1 MNPENYDPPSF
12 EEVMREKEDTITAL
26 RAEVE
31 RLGRYTDNAQ
41 GQVAQ
46 HVKEIN
52 ALRSQ
57 LSARDAEVRAL
68 RFALQ
73 DAVALLEN
81 ADCSDG
87 YCLCGNE
94 VAMHTQSDNHAP
106 VDNGDYQ
113 KDALLS
119 TVKALLDPQGSPGE
133 PGPGGDR

>member
-1 MNPENYDPPSF
+1 MSDAECFVCGGSWQRTHI
-12 EEVMREKEDTITAL
+12 ELL
-26 RAEVE
+26 RAEVD
-31 RLGRYTDNAQ
+31 R
-41 GQVAQ
+41 
-46 HVKEIN
+46 
-52 ALRSQ
+52 LRSQ

-94 VAMHTQSDNHAP
+94 VAMHTQNDNHTP
-106 VDNGDYQ
+106 VDSGDYC

-119 TVKALLDPQGSPGE
+119 TVEPLLTGE
-133 PGPGGDR
+133 PGPGGDQ